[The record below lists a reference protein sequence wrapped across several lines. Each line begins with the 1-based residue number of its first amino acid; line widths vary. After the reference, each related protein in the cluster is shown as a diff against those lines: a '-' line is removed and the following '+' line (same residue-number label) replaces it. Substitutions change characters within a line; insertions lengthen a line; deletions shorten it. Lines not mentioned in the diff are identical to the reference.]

1 MKKSITVLKV
11 LTNLVLFEMNHRK
24 KELIGNSRAGARVGE
39 FSFHYCYVFFCGL
52 LSLLVLYSTP

>member
-39 FSFHYCYVFFCGL
+39 FSFHYCYVF
-52 LSLLVLYSTP
+52 S